1 MEQVRIAVV
10 GVGSLGE
17 SHVRV
22 IKELSSVYLSGIY
35 DISQRRADEIAQKY
49 DTKTYANLTEIVEDA
64 TAVTVVVPTTAH
76 YAVASYMLSN
86 NLHTFVELSL
96 IHI

>member
-49 DTKTYANLTEIVEDA
+49 DTK
-64 TAVTVVVPTTAH
+64 
-76 YAVASYMLSN
+76 
-86 NLHTFVELSL
+86 
-96 IHI
+96 